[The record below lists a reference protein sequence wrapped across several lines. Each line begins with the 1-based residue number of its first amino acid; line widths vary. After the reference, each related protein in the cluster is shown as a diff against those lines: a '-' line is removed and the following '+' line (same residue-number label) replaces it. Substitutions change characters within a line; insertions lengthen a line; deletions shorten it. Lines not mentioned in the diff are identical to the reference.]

1 MEKSVRA
8 ALLLGASLALAGF
21 GAGPALAYF
30 GVVAPEA
37 GFGLFALSCVLGVL
51 VTLGVAAAAMK
62 YGSAKWL
69 PILLLCAIPT
79 VYLLYSIAAT
89 RDYPLIND
97 ISTERIY
104 PPEFVYAAELPENA
118 AQDLKFPPAFKE
130 IIDEHYPDIRPLA
143 MIDDAD
149 AVFARAMDLAKQ
161 REGWT
166 VTGTTLKG
174 DVSSFEVV
182 AVSKIFRFH
191 DDVIVRVTK
200 VENGCV
206 VDVRS
211 RSRVGKGDLGA
222 NAARI
227 REFLQALNS

>member
-1 MEKSVRA
+1 M
-8 ALLLGASLALAGF
+8 LLLAACLALAGF

-62 YGSAKWL
+62 YGPAKWL

-104 PPEFVYAAELPENA
+104 PPKFVYAAELPENA
-118 AQDLKFPPAFKE
+118 SSDLKFPPAFKG
-130 IIDEHYPDIRPLA
+130 IIEEHYPDIRPLA

-161 REGWT
+161 QDGWT

-182 AVSKIFRFH
+182 SVSKVFRFH
-191 DDVIVRVTK
+191 DDIVVRVTK
-200 VENGCV
+200 VENGCI
-206 VDVRS
+206 VDMRS

-227 REFLQALNS
+227 RAFLEALNS